1 MFNTKNVYQCTY
13 KIMKIFFLCQVFLFL
28 FWNQISLQRI
38 ETKHV
43 KRAAAFNTR
52 AFVRPC
58 SISAL
63 RFGLK
68 ATSSKSPWHT
78 LRVMAV
84 RVKEKPEVSI
94 FNRTSTTSG
103 NSLY

>member
-1 MFNTKNVYQCTY
+1 MSSNF
-13 KIMKIFFLCQVFLFL
+13 IFYSR
-28 FWNQISLQRI
+28 ISLNKFTFKSSIERI
-38 ETKHV
+38 EHV
-43 KRAAAFNTR
+43 KRTAGITR
-52 AFVRPC
+52 TFVHPC

-84 RVKEKPEVSI
+84 RVKEKPEASI